1 MTDISGIGWVTST
14 GMACG
19 KDHAGF
25 ELSNRP
31 LKPIERKSVFDR
43 PDKNFGRMDEFSRL
57 GLAAVTFALRDAGLE
72 QWESKRNIGIIATT
86 CYGCLWTD
94 IDYYNSVLPEDGL
107 LASPNLFA
115 YTLPNCFLGEAAIRF
130 GLTGDS
136 YVINASSIAD
146 PTCLRLALNSLSI
159 GEADKIICGFC
170 DLGRP
175 VQFEGQDRTPPG
187 ALFFVIEK
195 QIDSDRQRYGQLD
208 LAEDGGIFFE
218 GTAVSDTIM
227 LAEACLLEHKPGD

>member
-14 GMACG
+14 GMGCG
-19 KDHAGF
+19 KEHARF
-25 ELSNRP
+25 ELSNLP
-31 LKPIERKSVFDR
+31 LEPIERKSVFDH

-72 QWESKRNIGIIATT
+72 HWESKRNVGIIAATS
-86 CYGCLWTD
+86 YGCLWTD
-94 IDYYNSVLPEDGL
+94 IDYYNTVIPEGGT

-136 YVINASSIAD
+136 YVINAASISD
-146 PTCLRLALNSLSI
+146 LICLRLALNSLAI
-159 GEADKIICGFC
+159 GETDKIVCGFC

-175 VQFEGQDRTPPG
+175 AQLEDQDMIPPG
-187 ALFFVIEK
+187 ALFYVIEK
-195 QIDSDRQRYGQLD
+195 QIAPDRRRYGQLD
-208 LAEDGGIFFE
+208 LSEDGSLLFE
-218 GTAVSDTIM
+218 GTPVDDAIV
-227 LAEACLLEHKPGD
+227 LAEACLKHKPGD

>member
-1 MTDISGIGWVTST
+1 MTAISGVGWVTST
-14 GMACG
+14 GMGGG
-19 KDHAGF
+19 KDRANF
-25 ELSNRP
+25 EMSNRP
-31 LKPIERKSVFDR
+31 LTPIERKSVFDR

-72 QWESKRNIGIIATT
+72 HWESKRNIGIIATT
-86 CYGCLWTD
+86 GYGCLWTD
-94 IDYYNSVLPEDGL
+94 IDYYNTVIPEGGT

-136 YVINASSIAD
+136 YVINASSLAD

-159 GEADKIICGFC
+159 GEADKMICGFC

-175 VQFEGQDRTPPG
+175 EQFEDQDVTPPG

-195 QIDSDRQRYGQLD
+195 QIESDRQRYGQLA
-208 LAEDGGIFFE
+208 LVEDGSVLFDGIV
-218 GTAVSDTIM
+218 VSDTIM
-227 LAEACLLEHKPGD
+227 LAEACLEHKPRD

>member
-14 GMACG
+14 GMGCG
-19 KDHAGF
+19 KDHSAF
-25 ELSNRP
+25 DMSSIP
-31 LKPIERKSVFDR
+31 LPPIERKSVFDR

-72 QWESKRNIGIIATT
+72 HWESKRNIGIIAATG
-86 CYGCLWTD
+86 YGCLWTD
-94 IDYYNSVLPEDGL
+94 IDYYKTVIPKGGI

-136 YVINASSIAD
+136 YVINVSSISD
-146 PTCLRLALNSLSI
+146 LTCLRLALNSLAI
-159 GEADKIICGFC
+159 GETDKIVCGFC

-175 VQFEGQDRTPPG
+175 AQLEGQDTTTPG
-187 ALFFVIEK
+187 ALFLVIEN
-195 QIDSDRQRYGQLD
+195 QIAPNRRRYGQLD
-208 LAEDGGIFFE
+208 LAEDGSLLFE
-218 GTAVSDTIM
+218 SAPVKDTIA
-227 LAEACLLEHKPGD
+227 LAATCLKHKPGD